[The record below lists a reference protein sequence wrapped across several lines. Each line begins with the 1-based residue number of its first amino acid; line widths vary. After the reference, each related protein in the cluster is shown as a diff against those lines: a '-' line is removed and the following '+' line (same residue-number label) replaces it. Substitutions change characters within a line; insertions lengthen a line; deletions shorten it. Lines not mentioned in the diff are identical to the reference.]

1 MQKCSTMKIEFSY
14 VFASGSS
21 FGTSIYRTIS
31 ATCLSDYRNISSIV
45 RQCTRIHM
53 IETNLNQTYLKAAY
67 FLIRIFNYKSLRY
80 LLITFLCLSNH
91 PPISNAFRSR
101 SNNAPLFTIYT
112 SIIYLQ
118 TMLGLRNAKICLSSL
133 LIASKYLQT
142 LNIVTP
148 QS

>member
-1 MQKCSTMKIEFSY
+1 MQKCSTMTIEFSY

-53 IETNLNQTYLKAAY
+53 IKTNLKQIYLKAAY

-80 LLITFLCLSNH
+80 LLITFLCLLNH
-91 PPISNAFRSR
+91 PPISNACRSR